1 MQRQRRFS
9 AAEAFRKMVEENS
22 SDSDE
27 SEENESDGSESDAVV
42 EDPDSE
48 MEMEM
53 NIDEI
58 PRHVHG
64 DVLQNSVSIENNVI
78 ISKDGQQR
86 WSKVPLLENN
96 HVRPRSYNILRERQ
110 GPTQAARNV
119 CGLSPDHAFKLLMSC
134 QVVKKIVDFTNLEG
148 QRRFPYWMR
157 TSVDEM
163 YRFFGVLLMAGAFHD
178 NKTRVSELWGAE
190 GRQIYNQ
197 CMSRNRFTEL
207 VTCIRFDDRR
217 QRNLSDKFSPLR
229 NIFSEVVT
237 NFKSAYKAGC
247 SVTVDEQLVKFRGRC
262 PFKMYIPSKP
272 GKYGIKLWA
281 LADAETFYC
290 LNLLP
295 YIGRTGN
302 VPERQQGQRV
312 VLELTDMLT
321 DSGRNVYMDN
331 FFSSLLLAR
340 TLLGRQLTMTGTIR
354 KNKPELPKEM
364 LPNPHR
370 AIKSSNFGFQK
381 DVAIV
386 SYVPKRN
393 KAVILISTQ
402 FLSNDIA
409 EEEHKKPKAILE
421 YNHGKGGVDSLDQLL
436 RTYNCIRKCNRWSMV
451 LFMNL
456 LNIAAYNALVLY
468 LR

>member
-1 MQRQRRFS
+1 MQRQQRFS
-9 AAEAFRKMVEENS
+9 SAEAYRRLMEENS
-22 SDSDE
+22 SE
-27 SEENESDGSESDAVV
+27 SEENEENESDGSESDAVI

-48 MEMEM
+48 LEMEISM
-53 NIDEI
+53 EENSM
-58 PRHVHG
+58 HGHG
-64 DVLQNSVSIENNVI
+64 DSLQNPVSIESYIMV
-78 ISKDGQQR
+78 SKDGQER
-86 WSKVPLLENN
+86 WSNVPLQENH
-96 HVRPRSYNILRERQ
+96 HVRPRPQNILRERQ

-119 CGLSPDHAFKLLMSC
+119 CGLSPEHAFKIFMSH
-134 QVVKKIVDFTNLEG
+134 QIVQKIVDFTNLEG
-148 QRRFPYWMR
+148 QNRFPNWIP
-157 TSVDEM
+157 TTVEEM
-163 YRFFGVLLMAGAFHD
+163 YCFFGVLLMAGAFHD
-178 NKTRVSELWGAE
+178 NKTRVSEMWSAE

-207 VTCIRFDDRR
+207 MTCIRFDDRR
-217 QRNLSDKFSPLR
+217 QRNSGDKFSPLR

-237 NFKSAYKAGC
+237 NFKSAYRAGS

-262 PFKMYIPSKP
+262 SFKMYIPSKP

-295 YIGRTGN
+295 YVGRTGN
-302 VPERQQGQRV
+302 VPERQQGKRV
-312 VLELTDMLT
+312 ALELTEMLT
-321 DSGRNVYMDN
+321 GSGRNIYMDN

-340 TLLGRQLTMTGTIR
+340 ILLGRQLTMTGTMR

-370 AIKSSNFGFQK
+370 EIKSSNFGFQK
-381 DVAIV
+381 DVGIV

-402 FLSNDIA
+402 FLSNDIS
-409 EEEHKKPKAILE
+409 EEEHKKPEVILE
-421 YNHGKGGVDSLDQLL
+421 YNHCKGGVDTLDQLL
-436 RTYNCIRKCNRWSMV
+436 RTYNCIRKCNRWPLAV
-451 LFMNL
+451 FMNL
-456 LNIAAYNALVLY
+456 LNISAYNALVLF